1 MTDRRVVGPSGVVD
15 AVDTVPADVT
25 SAAAPRD
32 PEHKV
37 AFISSADCGLHD
49 TGWHHPEHTGR
60 LRAVLRAVGRDPE
73 LFAAVAHREAR
84 HATPDELALAHDP
97 AYVARVR
104 ALADAGG
111 GALDADTRVSAGS
124 WLAGTAGAGGALDAV
139 DLAFAADVG
148 GTPAGPRRS
157 FVAVRPPGH
166 HALPD
171 SGMGF
176 CLFGNAALAALYA
189 RARHGA
195 ARVLIV
201 DWDVHH
207 GNGTQAIVEREPD
220 VRFVSMHQ
228 WPWYPGTGAAEDRG
242 PHGTVWNVPLPPGL
256 ARARYVEAFTRAVDA
271 ATAGWT
277 PDLVVISAG
286 FDSLAGDPLGG
297 FTLEPEDVDALTR
310 QMARRADALAGGRL
324 VSILEGGY
332 APERLG
338 EAAAAHLRALA

>member
-1 MTDRRVVGPSGVVD
+1 MGTSG
-15 AVDTVPADVT
+15 
-25 SAAAPRD
+25 R
-32 PEHKV
+32 V

-73 LFAAVAHREAR
+73 LFAAVEHREAR
-84 HATPDELALAHDP
+84 HATPEELALAHDP
-97 AYVARVR
+97 RYVARVQ
-104 ALADAGG
+104 ALAEAGG

-124 WLAGTAGAGGALDAV
+124 WAAGAAGAGGALDAV
-139 DLAFAADVG
+139 DYAYGATNAPNGAA
-148 GTPAGPRRS
+148 PRA

-166 HALPD
+166 HALPG

-189 RARHGA
+189 RERHGA
-195 ARVLIV
+195 GRVLVV

-242 PHGTVWNVPLPPGL
+242 PHRSVWNVPMPAGL
-256 ARARYVEAFTRAVDA
+256 ARARYVDAFTRAVDA
-271 ATAGWT
+271 ATEGWA
-277 PDLVVISAG
+277 PDLVVVSAG

-297 FTLEPEDVDALTR
+297 FTLEPEDVDGLTR
-310 QMARRADALAGGRL
+310 QMRARADALAGGRL
-324 VSILEGGY
+324 VSVLEGGY

-338 EAAAAHLRALA
+338 EAAAAHLRALL

>member
-1 MTDRRVVGPSGVVD
+1 MAES
-15 AVDTVPADVT
+15 
-25 SAAAPRD
+25 SAAD
-32 PEHKV
+32 PGRTARRV

-73 LFAAVAHREAR
+73 LFQAVEHREAR
-84 HATPDELALAHDP
+84 HATPEELALAHDP

-104 ALADAGG
+104 ALADEGG
-111 GALDADTRVSAGS
+111 GSLDADTRVSAGS
-124 WLAGTAGAGGALDAV
+124 WAAGAAGAGGALDAV
-139 DLAFAADVG
+139 DLAFAPDGAPD
-148 GTPAGPRRS
+148 AARRS

-166 HALPD
+166 HALRA

-195 ARVLIV
+195 GRVLIV

-207 GNGTQAIVEREPD
+207 GNGTQAIVQHEPD

-242 PHGTVWNVPLPPGL
+242 PHGSVWNVPLPPGL

-271 ATAGWT
+271 ATAGGWA
-277 PDLVVISAG
+277 PDLIVVSAG

-310 QMARRADALAGGRL
+310 QMRARADALAGGRL
-324 VSILEGGY
+324 VSVLEGGY

-338 EAAAAHLRALA
+338 EAAAAHLRALL

>member
-1 MTDRRVVGPSGVVD
+1 VTDRRVEGLPEIVGVAEPSTG
-15 AVDTVPADVT
+15 
-25 SAAAPRD
+25 APR
-32 PEHKV
+32 V

-60 LRAVLRAVGRDPE
+60 LRAVLRAVGRDVE
-73 LFAAVAHREAR
+73 LFSSVLHREAR
-84 HATPDELALAHDP
+84 HATPAELALAHDP
-97 AYVARVR
+97 AYVERVQ
-104 ALADAGG
+104 AMAEAGG

-124 WLAGTAGAGGALDAV
+124 WAAGAAGAGGALDAV
-139 DLAFAADVG
+139 DLAFASDGA
-148 GTPAGPRRS
+148 PRRS

-166 HALPD
+166 HALRA

-195 ARVLIV
+195 GRVLVV

-207 GNGTQAIVEREPD
+207 GNGTQALVQHEPD

-242 PHGTVWNVPLPPGL
+242 PHASVWNVPMPPGL
-256 ARARYVEAFTRAVDA
+256 ARARYVDAFTRAVDA

-277 PDLVVISAG
+277 PDLVVVSAG

-310 QMARRADALAGGRL
+310 QTAARADALSGGRL
-324 VSILEGGY
+324 VSVLEGGY
-332 APERLG
+332 APDRLG
-338 EAAAAHLRALA
+338 EAAAVHLRALL